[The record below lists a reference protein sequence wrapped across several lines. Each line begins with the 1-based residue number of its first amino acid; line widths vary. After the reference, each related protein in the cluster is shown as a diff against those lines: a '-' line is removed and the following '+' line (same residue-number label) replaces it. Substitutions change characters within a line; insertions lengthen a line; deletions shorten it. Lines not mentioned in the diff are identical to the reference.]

1 MLKKSEEFLK
11 ALDVADENFKVILF
25 EVWKY
30 EKIDPV
36 ASLLEEIRNKIKGR
50 NSEDFAKIAKSVGL
64 LLFDMAVRAHTNL
77 TLEDAKKY
85 FEESHRSI
93 RNLRKETEI
102 LMEGKRLVILFDDL
116 DRCSFETMLGLIEA
130 MRLFLSVRGIIS
142 IVAADN
148 ERLRAAWK
156 NKYPTTSENE
166 TDEYFDKIFQ
176 LKLAL
181 PSKNL
186 SLMSDFITHLGPSYI
201 GESEKSLINSSTSN
215 PRKIKQILNLI
226 FYGLKYGKLNKKLT
240 SANMNLY
247 YPITVT
253 WSIISVLYPQF
264 GNTIKA
270 NPSSLN
276 ETLDFISVI
285 KEAEMGHHRNDK
297 RFAEVVFGM
306 LTDFPQYEPNHYLRQ
321 KSSEISMWT
330 LEFLK
335 IIAQDFKLFLFCYD
349 LINYL
354 GSSIDFKT
362 ARKGMTPGSE
372 YLATIDFVNNEIAD
386 DVIKE
391 INLF

>member
-1 MLKKSEEFLK
+1 MVSGDSGKTSMLEKSEKLLNELE
-11 ALDVADENFKVILF
+11 DETFKVILF

-36 ASLLEEIRNKIKGR
+36 ASLLEEISNKIKGR

-85 FEESHRSI
+85 FEESHHSI
-93 RNLRKETEI
+93 KNLRKETEL

-116 DRCSFETMLGLIEA
+116 DRCSFETMLELIEA
-130 MRLFLSVRGIIS
+130 MRLFLSVQGIIS

-148 ERLRAAWK
+148 ERLRTAWK

-226 FYGLKYGKLNKKLT
+226 FYGLKYSKLNKKLT
-240 SANMNLY
+240 SAEY
-247 YPITVT
+247 
-253 WSIISVLYPQF
+253 
-264 GNTIKA
+264 
-270 NPSSLN
+270 
-276 ETLDFISVI
+276 
-285 KEAEMGHHRNDK
+285 
-297 RFAEVVFGM
+297 
-306 LTDFPQYEPNHYLRQ
+306 
-321 KSSEISMWT
+321 
-330 LEFLK
+330 K
-335 IIAQDFKLFLFCYD
+335 IILSYD
-349 LINYL
+349 SNLVNY
-354 GSSIDFKT
+354 
-362 ARKGMTPGSE
+362 
-372 YLATIDFVNNEIAD
+372 
-386 DVIKE
+386 
-391 INLF
+391 